1 MKHIC
6 ATLLLFCSIET
17 TEQDFIQSIKECA
30 IQWNAMS
37 MEQDRIPINLVLA
50 QSIIES
56 NWGKSR
62 FANKANNF
70 FGMKAVEGEEH
81 ILSKNKKKIKSYHT
95 KCESVNDYM
104 DLLSFGEPYE
114 EFKEEL
120 LRQWAVDRIDIYA
133 TIEYLDNYAEDKKYK
148 IKLKKIVKQ
157 LERMNYGSAVNN

>member
-6 ATLLLFCSIET
+6 ATLLLLCSIET

-62 FANKANNF
+62 FANEANNF
-70 FGMKAVEGEEH
+70 FGMKAMEGEEH

-95 KCESVNDYM
+95 KCDSVNDYM
-104 DLLSFGEPYE
+104 DLLSFGEPYK

-120 LRQWAVDRIDIYA
+120 FRQWSVDRIDIYA
-133 TIEYLDNYAEDKKYK
+133 MIEYLDNYAEDKKYK

-157 LERMNYGSAVNN
+157 LERMNYGNNKYY

>member
-6 ATLLLFCSIET
+6 ATLLLFCSMET
-17 TEQDFIQSIKECA
+17 VEQDFIQSIKECA
-30 IQWNAMS
+30 IKWNVMV
-37 MEQDRIPINLVLA
+37 MEPDRIPIDLVLA

-62 FANKANNF
+62 FAKKANNF
-70 FGMKAVEGEEH
+70 FGIKAVGGEEY
-81 ILSKNKKKIKSYHT
+81 ILSKNNKKIKSYET
-95 KCESVNDYM
+95 KCDSVNDYM
-104 DLLSFGEPYE
+104 DLLSFGEPYK

-120 LRQWAVDRIDIYA
+120 LRQWTVDRIDIYA

-148 IKLKKIVKQ
+148 IKLKKIIKQ

>member
-6 ATLLLFCSIET
+6 ATLLLLCSIET

-62 FANKANNF
+62 FAKQANNF
-70 FGMKAVEGEEH
+70 FGIKAVEGEEY

-95 KCESVNDYM
+95 KCDSVNDYM
-104 DLLSFGEPYE
+104 DLLSFGEPYK

-120 LRQWAVDRIDIYA
+120 FRQWSVDRIDIYA

-157 LERMNYGSAVNN
+157 LERMNYGDNRHD

>member
-1 MKHIC
+1 
-6 ATLLLFCSIET
+6 
-17 TEQDFIQSIKECA
+17 
-30 IQWNAMS
+30 MS

-62 FANKANNF
+62 FANEANNF
-70 FGMKAVEGEEH
+70 FGIKAMEGEEH
-81 ILSKNKKKIKSYHT
+81 ILSKNKKKIKSYLT
-95 KCESVNDYM
+95 KCDSVNDYM
-104 DLLSFGEPYE
+104 ELLSFGEPYE

-120 LRQWAVDRIDIYA
+120 LRQWTVDRMDIYA

-148 IKLKKIVKQ
+148 IKLKKIIKQ